1 MVLDVLLGVFCFVL
15 EAGLGVVLHVL
26 DLDPELVEE
35 FSALFEG
42 VWLVGVNGACD
53 DTTEDDDAEDVVFVA
68 EAGLVDCFLA

>member
-53 DTTEDDDAEDVVFVA
+53 DTTEDVVFVA